1 MLERAT
7 DRETAASD
15 AGKGQHK
22 HFIVFCV
29 RAQMIRGM
37 LFFATARKHEA
48 RELSLHTHI
57 WLRGADPQL
66 PRVVVRK
73 EQLMTHI

>member
-1 MLERAT
+1 MTASEAAGRLRELELE
-7 DRETAASD
+7 DVTAS
-15 AGKGQHK
+15 
-22 HFIVFCV
+22 
-29 RAQMIRGM
+29 
-37 LFFATARKHEA
+37 EA

-57 WLRGADPQL
+57 WLRGAGPQL